1 MFYENILLTRKIG
14 FQRRIIMSLFK
25 LLFTF
30 SGRIDRKTFII
41 GALISSPLLIVPLIL
56 PNIDESL
63 YVLLLLGWAY
73 IYGALG
79 AKRLHDRGKSGWW
92 ALLIVAPIMVFIYFI
107 TWSTLK
113 GTEGTNQFGEEPI
126 ELTWFQSS

>member
-1 MFYENILLTRKIG
+1 
-14 FQRRIIMSLFK
+14 MSLFK

>member
-1 MFYENILLTRKIG
+1 
-14 FQRRIIMSLFK
+14 MSLFK

-41 GALISSPLLIVPLIL
+41 GVLISSPLFIVLLIL
-56 PNIDESL
+56 PNISEEL
-63 YVLLLLGWAY
+63 YALLLLGWIY

-79 AKRLHDRGKSGWW
+79 AKRLHDRDKSGWW
-92 ALLIVAPIMVFIYFI
+92 ALLIVIPIMVIIYLI

-113 GTEGTNQFGEEPI
+113 GTEGPNQFGTESS